1 MIQTLMKQMSR
12 QLGGGAPPGPG
23 AAAAGPQ
30 YNGSADAF
38 DIQSLLGFGDV
49 SRRGYGG

>member
-12 QLGGGAPPGPG
+12 QLNAGAPSG
-23 AAAAGPQ
+23 AGGHQ
-30 YNGSADAF
+30 YNGSADTY

-49 SRRGYGG
+49 SRRGYGGG